1 LLNEAVVTYR
11 GGETTMTRH
20 HWLLVGACV
29 ALTGALA
36 CSTPTE
42 PHKQIGKAELA
53 VRSAQEE
60 PGATDAAG
68 LELRM
73 AQEKLERAKTALHE
87 EDYAKAERLAEEA
100 SVDAELG
107 RVKAQSDSAD
117 KSAAELQDAIQSL
130 RGEAQRGSRMP

>member
-1 LLNEAVVTYR
+1 
-11 GGETTMTRH
+11 MKRH
-20 HWLLVGACV
+20 HWVLAGACI

-42 PHKQIGKAELA
+42 PQKQIGKAELA

-73 AQEKLERAKTALHE
+73 SQEKLERAKTALRDKE
-87 EDYAKAERLAEEA
+87 YDKADRLAEEA
-100 SVDAELG
+100 AVDAELG
-107 RVKAQSDSAD
+107 RVKAQSDSAE

-130 RGEAQRGSRMP
+130 RGEAQRGARMQ